1 MIEAQPSLD
10 YLKEPS
16 TGGSP
21 VKDQKKIQSC
31 NDFEI
36 EDFMPDGFEQFEN
49 ASSLE
54 MLCESEQNLRASA
67 SPFYPEKE
75 SGKLDNSFRIKHDL
89 AQLREDGRLL
99 QAIIL
104 IVDRLP
110 SDEQAEL
117 AKHISESSNFEQCQ
131 DVEQY

>member
-1 MIEAQPSLD
+1 
-10 YLKEPS
+10 LKEPS

-89 AQLREDGRLL
+89 A
-99 QAIIL
+99 
-104 IVDRLP
+104 
-110 SDEQAEL
+110 
-117 AKHISESSNFEQCQ
+117 
-131 DVEQY
+131 